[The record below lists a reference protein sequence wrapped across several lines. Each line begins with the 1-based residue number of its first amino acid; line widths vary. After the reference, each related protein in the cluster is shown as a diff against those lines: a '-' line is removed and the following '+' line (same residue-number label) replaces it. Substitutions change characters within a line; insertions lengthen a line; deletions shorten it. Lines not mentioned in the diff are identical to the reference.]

1 MFSMQLAL
9 SGPLCRLQPCCC
21 SSSLLLLIKF
31 LANCLVLSPTLAT
44 LTLECF
50 SAEKSV
56 YLQRISLFN
65 VNRCIHCLWWF
76 YSLPECPFGM
86 LFESFSEDFI
96 CSHPIINNNGDVLY
110 CVNLWEMCLDVVARS
125 PHRCEDAV
133 YYISNKSSPFS
144 LSVHYYDM
152 TWHVAP

>member
-1 MFSMQLAL
+1 MLRDFDFIACF
-9 SGPLCRLQPCCC
+9 PCFCRLLHFTDKLIWFGKSSHFQTNWQKFSQPDINRYITV
-21 SSSLLLLIKF
+21 SDDFIRYLSV
-31 LANCLVLSPTLAT
+31 VLGA
-44 LTLECF
+44 LTW
-50 SAEKSV
+50 
-56 YLQRISLFN
+56 QI
-65 VNRCIHCLWWF
+65 WW
-76 YSLPECPFGM
+76 PFGM